1 MDSVCLL
8 LIAMGSERYAS
19 CLPSYQEAEITAS
32 VNSAS
37 SRSVDIAQKRGSAI
51 LNLKCTDAQVLNTY
65 LIDFLS
71 LNPSIFFF
79 SVDFIELYVL
89 LISLTL
95 DRANGK
101 SSS

>member
-1 MDSVCLL
+1 MDSVFLL

-32 VNSAS
+32 VNSAL
-37 SRSVDIAQKRGSAI
+37 SRSIDIAQKRGSAI

-71 LNPSIFFF
+71 LNPLFFF